1 MVTSIKLE
9 TNSRPN
15 VSYDCSKEVAECS
28 LHERLKQQCVVFIG
42 VAIIISRREPNVP
55 TTNLHVCNLH
65 EPICMVHSSEY
76 LPLSFHVDSTQIF
89 TEVMWQLWLIYN
101 SVWLNSDW
109 LTTLKELTW
118 NHAEK
123 NVIFLLSWN
132 NKCLFVD
139 PPPSPKLRPC
149 DLWPRL
155 LFLVVFRSEIQ
166 IDELKVWIRH
176 SWASNSK
183 M

>member
-139 PPPSPKLRPC
+139 PPLPKTPP
-149 DLWPRL
+149 LWPL
-155 LFLVVFRSEIQ
+155 APPPFPGCIQ
-166 IDELKVWIRH
+166 IWNSNWWIE
-176 SWASNSK
+176 SLNTSFMSVK
-183 M
+183 